1 MGFKKKVDVEIERKF
16 LEIFKINTVIA
27 LATFIILKI
36 LIEVRGV
43 DYWCPVDYR
52 GAYLSYTLSSVMKK
66 KKLIKIHLRV

>member
-52 GAYLSYTLSSVMKK
+52 GAYL
-66 KKLIKIHLRV
+66 